1 MDNKKSALMKN
12 TVMLYILTF
21 SNYLFGL
28 ITVPY
33 QTRILSP
40 EIYGVVSFAQAFS
53 VYIQLILDFGFILSA
68 TEDIAKNRG
77 DKKKQS
83 QILSAVICCKL
94 VLGLICFAAVSVLC
108 LSVERF
114 RANALLFQL
123 FFFFTLFNSMLPDF
137 LYRGNEKMS
146 AITYRTVAVRLFF
159 TVCIFI
165 FLKDKS
171 QSFVIP
177 LFNALGAAGSCIWTY
192 YDVYHRLGVRLV
204 RVTPSYVLQTMKRSA
219 GFFVSRIASTAYGA
233 ANTLILGF
241 WFPEGSALLGYY
253 TSAEK
258 LMNTA
263 KSAFTPIADSLYPYM
278 VKNKNYSLVK
288 KVMLVLMPVI
298 FIGCA
303 VLWIFAEPFCVLF
316 LGAEYAASAEIFRV
330 FIPVI
335 LITLPSYLFGFPVL
349 SPMGLAKYA
358 NISVV
363 AGAAVHAVLLF
374 ILFVSGALDGKNVG
388 IATCITESVILIFR
402 ITVVIIHKNKIRNK
416 NINGAEK

>member
-1 MDNKKSALMKN
+1 MDKKKSVLMKN

-40 EIYGVVSFAQAFS
+40 EVYGIVSFAQAFS

-68 TEDIAKNRG
+68 TEDIAKNKD
-77 DKKKQS
+77 DKEKQS
-83 QILSAVICCKL
+83 RILSAVIWCK
-94 VLGLICFAAVSVLC
+94 VILGLLCFAVVSILC
-108 LSVERF
+108 ISVDRF
-114 RANALLFQL
+114 NANALLFQL
-123 FFFFTLFNSMLPDF
+123 FFFATLINSLLPDF

-146 AITYRTVAVRLFF
+146 SITYRTVAVKLFF
-159 TVCIFI
+159 TVCIFV

-177 LFNALGAAGSCIWTY
+177 LLNALGAIGSCIWTY
-192 YDVYHRLGVRLV
+192 FDVYRNLGVRFVKVSLSFV
-204 RVTPSYVLQTMKRSA
+204 AETLKRSA
-219 GFFVSRIASTAYGA
+219 GFFVSRIASTVYGA

-258 LMNTA
+258 LMTTA
-263 KSAFTPIADSLYPYM
+263 KSAFSPIADSLYPYM
-278 VKNKNYSLVK
+278 VKNKNYGLVK
-288 KVMLVLMPVI
+288 KIMLVLMPLILCGCVI
-298 FIGCA
+298 
-303 VLWIFAEPFCVLF
+303 LWIFAEPFCVLF
-316 LGAEYAASAEIFRV
+316 LGEEYRASAEIFRI

-335 LITLPSYLFGFPVL
+335 LITLPNYILGFPIL

-363 AGAAVHAVLLF
+363 VGAIVHAVQLF
-374 ILFVSGALDGKNVG
+374 VLFVSSTMDAKTVG
-388 IATCITESVILIFR
+388 IATFITEAVILLFRIGVILI
-402 ITVVIIHKNKIRNK
+402 HKKNKK
-416 NINGAEK
+416 MGYEK

>member
-1 MDNKKSALMKN
+1 MDNKKSVLMKN

-68 TEDIAKNRG
+68 TEDIAKNRE
-77 DKKKQS
+77 DKQKQS
-83 QILSAVICCKL
+83 QILSAVIWCKL
-94 VLGLICFAAVSVLC
+94 ALGVICFIVVSVLC

-114 RANALLFQL
+114 NANALLFQL

-146 AITYRTVAVRLFF
+146 AITYRTVAVKLFF
-159 TVCIFI
+159 TVCIFV

-177 LFNALGAAGSCIWTY
+177 LLNALGAIGSCAWTY
-192 YDVYHRLGVRLV
+192 YDVYHKLGVKFV
-204 RVTPSYVLQTMKRSA
+204 RVSPSYVWYTMKRSA
-219 GFFVSRIASTAYGA
+219 GFFVSRIASTVYGA

-253 TSAEK
+253 ASAEK
-258 LMNTA
+258 LMTTA

-298 FIGCA
+298 FAGCV
-303 VLWIFAEPFCVLF
+303 VLWIFAEPFCILF
-316 LGAEYAASAEIFRV
+316 LGEEYAASAEIFRV

-335 LITLPSYLFGFPVL
+335 LITLPNYLFGFPIL

-363 AGAAVHAVLLF
+363 AGAVIHGIQLLVLF
-374 ILFVSGALDGKNVG
+374 ASGTMDAKSVG
-388 IATCITESVILIFR
+388 IATCITEAIILVFR
-402 ITVVIIHKNKIRNK
+402 VSVVIIHKMKTK
-416 NINGAEK
+416 KTDGVEK